1 MRLNANA
8 AASFNATEDVMIQ
21 IHANAAFQGKYREI
35 ISGALISWT
44 QTLGE
49 RKYFML
55 TGGAMYRFADAM
67 VPVVRVTYNKLAI
80 GVSYDVNV
88 STLKPASNMAGGL
101 EVTVF
106 HTGDFRDKGMAK
118 KMVCPK
124 F

>member
-1 MRLNANA
+1 
-8 AASFNATEDVMIQ
+8 
-21 IHANAAFQGKYREI
+21 
-35 ISGALISWT
+35 
-44 QTLGE
+44 
-49 RKYFML
+49 ML
-55 TGGAMYRFADAM
+55 TGGAMYRFADALI
-67 VPVVRVTYNKLAI
+67 PVVRVTYNKLAI